1 MNNNLKNLYNEIN
14 AETNNKLSVVK
25 TDGKGETI
33 LYDITDI
40 VNNLPAFIKSVKV
53 AVLSTYCD
61 EDEFDEVDIDQLK
74 RNVDII
80 HRDIKS
86 VKNGYIA
93 IEESSIR
100 LTTTDGCVIEFSVSE
115 WGSLAFYK
123 P

>member
-25 TDGKGETI
+25 TDGKVETI

-100 LTTTDGCVIEFSVSE
+100 LTTTDGCVIEFSASE

>member
-1 MNNNLKNLYNEIN
+1 MNNKFKNLYNEIN

-40 VNNLPAFIKSVKV
+40 VNNLPAFIKSVEV

-80 HRDIKS
+80 HRDMKS

-100 LTTTDGCVIEFSVSE
+100 LTTTDGCVIEFSTSE